1 MAHKTLIGGTA
12 YQIKGGKTLV
22 GGTAYSISKG
32 KTLVGGT
39 TYEIRF
45 KTGIRILLIMS
56 PLDLGYMKYSG
67 TVTIGGVTYN
77 ANSSNAT
84 LDFPGNTSITCKAA
98 ATGAG
103 NTGHVYWNGTIVAQV
118 TATESKQVTV
128 EYTGTLTGNGT
139 VKVEGKQTSNGMYSD
154 IFINVQ

>member
-22 GGTAYSISKG
+22 GGTAYNISKG

-39 TYEIRF
+39 AYEIRF
-45 KTGIRILLIMS
+45 KTGIRILLYVA
-56 PLDLGYMKYSG
+56 PLDLSYMKYSG
-67 TVTIGGVTYN
+67 SVTINGVTYN

-103 NTGHVYWNGTIVAQV
+103 NTGRVYWNGTVVAQV
-118 TATESKQVTV
+118 TATENKQVTV
-128 EYTGTLTGNGT
+128 EYTGTLTGNSVVKIMGT
-139 VKVEGKQTSNGMYSD
+139 QTSNGMYADVNISTE
-154 IFINVQ
+154 